1 MKPKVVPIEEA
12 SIRRRKSPATQII
25 ESLNGE
31 YETMGTMAKRY
42 DIHIET
48 MRRLCKAKNPDGTK
62 KVQGPS
68 EAVTQGELVIYLF
81 NKRDVKAIDAYMERK
96 GHTKEVEELSG
107 R

>member
-12 SIRRRKSPATQII
+12 PVQRRKSPATVII

-48 MRRLCKAKNPDGTK
+48 LRRLCKARNPDGTK

-81 NKRDVKAIDAYMERK
+81 NKKDVKAMDAYMEKK
-96 GHTKEVEELSG
+96 GRVWDVPSE
-107 R
+107 

>member
-1 MKPKVVPIEEA
+1 MKPKVVPIDQA
-12 SIRRRKSPATQII
+12 PVRNRKSPATKII
-25 ESLNGE
+25 ESLPPG

-48 MRRLCKAKNPDGTK
+48 LRRLCKAKNPDGTK

-81 NKRDVKAIDAYMERK
+81 NEDDVHAMDDYMSRK
-96 GHTKEVEELSG
+96 GRVWGVDGE
-107 R
+107 